1 MTIKEP
7 LRHHSRTVT
16 VIPHSG
22 IQFLDFRI
30 NSKDPRIPRDW
41 GCHDVVKKG
50 VAPGASEFC
59 LARRDEE
66 PVQRETANL
75 PIKYSLGPR
84 EVFEM
89 VERRWIPIPLLRRCS
104 SISRKISSIQ
114 SLSHSSPR
122 YHITASSRFAREKT
136 RPASASRCE
145 GAR

>member
-89 VERRWIPIPLLRRCS
+89 VERRWIPIPLLRRVG
-104 SISRKISSIQ
+104 Q
-114 SLSHSSPR
+114 GFFNGP
-122 YHITASSRFAREKT
+122 TNWARV
-136 RPASASRCE
+136 
-145 GAR
+145 